1 VAARARVRLRFL
13 AILRAAHVAAAPA
26 ALLVPALIAAQQTPP
41 PAPPQSAAERLKAQR
56 DELDKIRVERADL
69 QRRMQEL
76 QSTVHDLSEERTN
89 IERQADATARAV
101 GALDRQL
108 GALADEENEVTA
120 NLIRAQDELAIKRSV
135 LRNRVREI
143 YKRGALYSVE
153 AMLSAQ
159 SFGELVARYKYLHL
173 VAQRDRALVRRV
185 EALGEQIGNQ
195 RQTLVTLRYDV
206 ESSREQKSDEEKQL
220 RTLDEQR
227 GRSLAQAQAKERQT
241 ESRLAQIAKDE
252 ARLGSVIAS
261 LEVERKRAE
270 GRGGSSVVSSS
281 TLKTAD
287 LGRLDWPVEG
297 NIIYQFGRLVNPNN
311 TTTRWNGIGIAAP
324 EGTPVK
330 AVAAGVVALVD
341 ESFGT
346 YGRTVVIQ
354 HGGNDYSIYSSLGKI
369 LVSKGTR
376 VAKGEQIGTVGKSDP
391 DMEPHLHFEMRP
403 GQRAVDPLEWLR
415 SRK

>member
-1 VAARARVRLRFL
+1 VRIRRLR
-13 AILRAAHVAAAPA
+13 AIAFDVSLCA
-26 ALLVPALIAAQQTPP
+26 ALLVPRNAHAQQQPP
-41 PAPPQSAAERLKAQR
+41 PAPPQSASERLKSQK
-56 DELDKIRVERADL
+56 DELEKIRLERADL
-69 QRRMQEL
+69 QRRMHEL

-101 GALDRQL
+101 HTLDKQL
-108 GALADEENEVTA
+108 SALADEENEATA
-120 NLIRAQDELAIKRSV
+120 NLIRAQDELAIKRAV

-173 VAQRDRALVRRV
+173 VAQRDRSLVSRV
-185 EALGEQIGNQ
+185 EALGQQIGNQ
-195 RQTLVTLRYDV
+195 RQTLLTLRNDV
-206 ESSREQKSDEEKQL
+206 ESSREQKADEEKQL
-220 RTLDEQR
+220 RTLDEKR
-227 GRSLAQAQAKERQT
+227 ARSLAEAQAKEKQT

-252 ARLGSVIAS
+252 ARLGNVIAA
-261 LEVERKRAE
+261 LEVDRKRSE
-270 GRGGSSVVSSS
+270 GRGGAAAPSNS

-287 LGRLDWPVEG
+287 FGRLDWPVEG

-311 TTTRWNGIGIAAP
+311 TTTRWNGIGIAAA

-330 AVAAGVVALVD
+330 AVAAGTVALID

-369 LVSKGTR
+369 SVTKGTKIT
-376 VAKGEQIGTVGKSDP
+376 KGQTIGTVGKSDP

>member
-1 VAARARVRLRFL
+1 MRIGRGGTEAIALGL
-13 AILRAAHVAAAPA
+13 ALCA
-26 ALLVPALIAAQQTPP
+26 ALLVPRNVHAQQQP
-41 PAPPQSAAERLKAQR
+41 PAPPQSASERLKSQK
-56 DELDKIRVERADL
+56 DELEKIRLERADL
-69 QRRMQEL
+69 QRRMHEL

-101 GALDRQL
+101 HTLDKQL
-108 GALADEENEVTA
+108 SALADEENEATA
-120 NLIRAQDELAIKRSV
+120 NLIRAQDELAIKRAV

-173 VAQRDRALVRRV
+173 VAQRDRALVSRV
-185 EALGEQIGNQ
+185 EALGQQIGNQ
-195 RQTLVTLRYDV
+195 RQTLLTLRNDV
-206 ESSREQKSDEEKQL
+206 ESSREQKADEEKQL
-220 RTLDEQR
+220 RTLDEKR
-227 GRSLAQAQAKERQT
+227 ARSLAEAQAKEKQT
-241 ESRLAQIAKDE
+241 ENRLAQIAKDE
-252 ARLGSVIAS
+252 ARLGNVIAA
-261 LEVERKRAE
+261 LEVDRKRSE
-270 GRGGSSVVSSS
+270 GRGGTTAPSNS

-287 LGRLDWPVEG
+287 FGRLDWPVEG

-311 TTTRWNGIGIAAP
+311 TTTRWNGIGIAAA

-330 AVAAGVVALVD
+330 AVAAGTVALID

-369 LVSKGTR
+369 SVTKGTKIT
-376 VAKGEQIGTVGKSDP
+376 KGQTIGTVGKSDP

>member
-1 VAARARVRLRFL
+1 MHRALSPRSTDPRRAVGAAGRRSRN
-13 AILRAAHVAAAPA
+13 
-26 ALLVPALIAAQQTPP
+26 
-41 PAPPQSAAERLKAQR
+41 AAERLKAQK
-56 DELDKIRVERADL
+56 DELEKIRLERADL
-69 QRRMQEL
+69 QRRMREL

-89 IERQADATARAV
+89 IERQAEATARV
-101 GALDRQL
+101 VHTLDRQL
-108 GALADEENEVTA
+108 TALSDQETEVTA
-120 NLIRAQDELAIKRSV
+120 NLIRAQDELAIKRAV

-173 VAQRDRALVRRV
+173 VAQRDRALVSRV
-185 EALGEQIGNQ
+185 EALGAQIGNQ

-206 ESSREQKSDEEKQL
+206 ESSRQQKAEEEQAL
-220 RTLDEQR
+220 RALDEKR
-227 GRSLAQAQAKERQT
+227 ARSLAQAQAKEQQA

-252 ARLGSVIAS
+252 ARLGNVIAS

-270 GRGGSSVVSSS
+270 GRSGSNFPSSS

-287 LGRLDWPVEG
+287 FGRLDWPVEG
-297 NIIYQFGRLVNPNN
+297 NIIYQFGRLINPNN
-311 TTTRWNGIGIAAP
+311 TTVRWNGIGIAAA

-330 AVAAGVVALVD
+330 AVAAGVVALTD
-341 ESFGT
+341 ESFST

-369 LVSKGTR
+369 LVTKGTKI
-376 VAKGEQIGTVGKSDP
+376 VKGQAIGTVGKSDP

>member
-1 VAARARVRLRFL
+1 VKYGRTALL
-13 AILRAAHVAAAPA
+13 AIALPV
-26 ALLVPALIAAQQTPP
+26 ALLNPQRIRAQQA
-41 PAPPQSAAERLKAQR
+41 APPQAPQQNAAERLKAQK
-56 DELDKIRVERADL
+56 DELEKIRLERADL
-69 QRRMQEL
+69 QRRMRDL

-89 IERQADATARAV
+89 IARQADATARAV
-101 GALDRQL
+101 HTLDRQL
-108 GALADEENEVTA
+108 NALADEENDATA
-120 NLIRAQDELAIKRSV
+120 NLIRAQDELAIKRAV

-159 SFGELVARYKYLHL
+159 SFGELVSRYKYLHL
-173 VAQRDRALVRRV
+173 AAQRDRALVHRV
-185 EALGEQIGNQ
+185 EALGQQIGNQ
-195 RQTLVTLRYDV
+195 RQTLVTLRSDV
-206 ESSREQKSDEEKQL
+206 ESSRQQKADEEQQL
-220 RTLDEQR
+220 RALDEKR
-227 GRSLAQAQAKERQT
+227 ARSLAQAQAKEKQT
-241 ESRLAQIAKDE
+241 ESRLAQIARDE
-252 ARLGSVIAS
+252 ARLGNVIAL

-270 GRGGSSVVSSS
+270 GRSGSNFPSNS

-287 LGRLDWPVEG
+287 FGRLDWPVEG

-311 TTTRWNGIGIAAP
+311 TTTRWNGIGIAAA

-354 HGGNDYSIYSSLGKI
+354 HGGNDYSIYSSLGRI
-369 LVSKGTR
+369 SVTKGTKI
-376 VAKGEQIGTVGKSDP
+376 VKGQAIGTVGRSDP
-391 DMEPHLHFEMRP
+391 EMEPHLHFEMRP

-415 SRK
+415 SRR

>member
-1 VAARARVRLRFL
+1 VKARGVTVALFVALL
-13 AILRAAHVAAAPA
+13 GSPQLRAQQSAP
-26 ALLVPALIAAQQTPP
+26 PAQQN
-41 PAPPQSAAERLKAQR
+41 ASERLKTQK
-56 DELDKIRVERADL
+56 DELEKIRLERADL
-69 QRRMQEL
+69 QRRMHEL

-101 GALDRQL
+101 HTLDKQL
-108 GALADEENEVTA
+108 SALADEENDATA
-120 NLIRAQDELAIKRSV
+120 NLIRAQDELAIKRAV

-159 SFGELVARYKYLHL
+159 SFGALVARYKYLHL
-173 VAQRDRALVRRV
+173 VAQRDRALVSRV
-185 EALGEQIGNQ
+185 EALGKQIGNQ
-195 RQTLVTLRYDV
+195 RQTLVSLRNDV
-206 ESSREQKSDEEKQL
+206 ESSRQQKADEEKAL
-220 RTLDEQR
+220 RTLDEKR
-227 GRSLAQAQAKERQT
+227 ARSLAQAQEKEKQT
-241 ESRLAQIAKDE
+241 AGRLAQIAKDE
-252 ARLGSVIAS
+252 ARLGNVIAS

-270 GRGGSSVVSSS
+270 GRSGSNFPSNS

-287 LGRLDWPVEG
+287 FGRLDWPVEG
-297 NIIYQFGRLVNPNN
+297 NILYQFGRLVNPNN
-311 TTTRWNGIGIAAP
+311 TTVRWNGIGIAAA

-330 AVAAGVVALVD
+330 AVAAGVVALTD
-341 ESFGT
+341 ESMGT

-369 LVSKGTR
+369 LVAKGTR
-376 VAKGEQIGTVGKSDP
+376 ITKGQAVGTVGKSDP
-391 DMEPHLHFEMRP
+391 DMQPHLHFEMRP

>member
-1 VAARARVRLRFL
+1 MAGRRLVRFAIALTL
-13 AILRAAHVAAAPA
+13 AVTVPHPA
-26 ALLVPALIAAQQTPP
+26 SAQQAPP
-41 PAPPQSAAERLKAQR
+41 PAAQPQPTQGNATERLKAQK
-56 DELDKIRVERADL
+56 DELERIRLERADL
-69 QRRMQEL
+69 QRRMHEL
-76 QSTVHDLSEERTN
+76 QTTVHDLNEERTN

-101 GALDRQL
+101 RTLDKQL
-108 GALADEENEVTA
+108 GALADEENEATS
-120 NLIRAQDELAIKRSV
+120 NLIKAQDELAIKRAV

-173 VAQRDRALVRRV
+173 IAQRDRALVRRV
-185 EALGEQIGNQ
+185 EALGQQIGHQ
-195 RQTLVTLRYDV
+195 RETLVTLRIDV
-206 ESSREQKSDEEKQL
+206 ESSRQQKADEEKEL
-220 RTLDEQR
+220 RALDEKR
-227 GRSLAQAQAKERQT
+227 ARALAQAQAREKQT
-241 ESRLAQIAKDE
+241 ESRLVQIARDE
-252 ARLGSVIAS
+252 ARLANVISS

-270 GRGGSSVVSSS
+270 TRSGGAFPSNS

-287 LGRLDWPVEG
+287 FGRLDWPVEG
-297 NIIYQFGRLVNPNN
+297 NIIYQFGRLINPNN
-311 TTTRWNGIGIAAP
+311 TTTRWNGIGIAAA

-354 HGGNDYSIYSSLGKI
+354 HGGNDYSIYSSLGRI
-369 LVSKGTR
+369 S
-376 VAKGEQIGTVGKSDP
+376 VAKGARIVKGQAIGTVGRSDP
-391 DMEPHLHFEMRP
+391 EMEPHLHFEMRP

>member
-1 VAARARVRLRFL
+1 VKYGRTALL
-13 AILRAAHVAAAPA
+13 AIALPV
-26 ALLVPALIAAQQTPP
+26 ALLNPQRIRAQQA
-41 PAPPQSAAERLKAQR
+41 APPQAPQQNAAERLKAQK
-56 DELDKIRVERADL
+56 DELEKIRLERADL
-69 QRRMQEL
+69 QRRMRDL

-89 IERQADATARAV
+89 IARQADATARAV
-101 GALDRQL
+101 HTLDKQL
-108 GALADEENEVTA
+108 NVLADEENDATA
-120 NLIRAQDELAIKRSV
+120 NLIRAQDELAIKRAV

-159 SFGELVARYKYLHL
+159 SFGELVSRYKYLHL
-173 VAQRDRALVRRV
+173 AAQRDRALVHRV
-185 EALGEQIGNQ
+185 EALGQQIGNQ
-195 RQTLVTLRYDV
+195 RQMLVTLRGDV
-206 ESSREQKSDEEKQL
+206 EISRQEKADEEKRL

-227 GRSLAQAQAKERQT
+227 ARSLAQAQAKEKQT
-241 ESRLAQIAKDE
+241 ESRLAQIARDE
-252 ARLGSVIAS
+252 ARLGNVIAL

-270 GRGGSSVVSSS
+270 GRSGSKFPSNS

-287 LGRLDWPVEG
+287 FGRLDWPVEG

-311 TTTRWNGIGIAAP
+311 TTTRWNGIGIAAA

-354 HGGNDYSIYSSLGKI
+354 HGGNDYSIYSSLGRI
-369 LVSKGTR
+369 SVTKGTKI
-376 VAKGEQIGTVGKSDP
+376 VKGQAIGTVGKSDP
-391 DMEPHLHFEMRP
+391 EMEPHLHFEMRP

-415 SRK
+415 SRR

>member
-1 VAARARVRLRFL
+1 VKYGRTVLL
-13 AILRAAHVAAAPA
+13 AIALPV
-26 ALLVPALIAAQQTPP
+26 ALLNPQRIRAQQA
-41 PAPPQSAAERLKAQR
+41 APPQAPQQNAAERLKAQK
-56 DELDKIRVERADL
+56 DELEKIRLERADL
-69 QRRMQEL
+69 QRRMRDL

-89 IERQADATARAV
+89 IARQADATARAV
-101 GALDRQL
+101 HTLDKQL
-108 GALADEENEVTA
+108 DALADEENDATA
-120 NLIRAQDELAIKRSV
+120 NLIRAQDELAIKRAV

-159 SFGELVARYKYLHL
+159 SFGELVSRYKYLHL
-173 VAQRDRALVRRV
+173 AAQRDRALVHRV
-185 EALGEQIGNQ
+185 EALGQQIGNQ
-195 RQTLVTLRYDV
+195 RQTLVTLRSDV
-206 ESSREQKSDEEKQL
+206 ESSRQEKADEEKRL

-227 GRSLAQAQAKERQT
+227 ARSLAQAQAKEKQT
-241 ESRLAQIAKDE
+241 ESRLAQIARDE
-252 ARLGSVIAS
+252 ARLGNVIAL

-270 GRGGSSVVSSS
+270 GRSGSNFPSNS

-287 LGRLDWPVEG
+287 FGRLDWPVEG

-311 TTTRWNGIGIAAP
+311 TTTRWNGIGIAAA

-354 HGGNDYSIYSSLGKI
+354 HGGNDYSIYSSLGRI
-369 LVSKGTR
+369 SVTKGTKI
-376 VAKGEQIGTVGKSDP
+376 VKGQAIGTVGKSDP
-391 DMEPHLHFEMRP
+391 EMEPHLHFEMRP

-415 SRK
+415 SRR

>member
-1 VAARARVRLRFL
+1 MKYGRTALL
-13 AILRAAHVAAAPA
+13 AIALPV
-26 ALLVPALIAAQQTPP
+26 ALLNPQRIGAQQA
-41 PAPPQSAAERLKAQR
+41 APPQAPQQNAAERLKAQK
-56 DELDKIRVERADL
+56 DELEKIRLERADL
-69 QRRMQEL
+69 QRRMREL

-89 IERQADATARAV
+89 IARQADATARAV
-101 GALDRQL
+101 HTLDKQL
-108 GALADEENEVTA
+108 NVLADEENDATA
-120 NLIRAQDELAIKRSV
+120 NLIRAQDELAIKRAV

-159 SFGELVARYKYLHL
+159 SFGELVSRYKYLHL
-173 VAQRDRALVRRV
+173 AAQRDRALVRRV
-185 EALGEQIGNQ
+185 EALGQQIGNQ
-195 RQTLVTLRYDV
+195 RQTLVTLRSDV
-206 ESSREQKSDEEKQL
+206 ESSRQEKADEEKRL

-227 GRSLAQAQAKERQT
+227 ARSLAQAQAKEKQT
-241 ESRLAQIAKDE
+241 ESRLAQIARDE
-252 ARLGSVIAS
+252 ARLGNVIAL

-270 GRGGSSVVSSS
+270 GRSGSNFPSNS

-287 LGRLDWPVEG
+287 FGRLDWPVEG

-311 TTTRWNGIGIAAP
+311 TTTRWNGIGIAAA

-354 HGGNDYSIYSSLGKI
+354 HGGNDYSIYSSLGRI
-369 LVSKGTR
+369 SVTKGTKI
-376 VAKGEQIGTVGKSDP
+376 VKGQAIGTVGKSDP
-391 DMEPHLHFEMRP
+391 EMEPHLHFEMRP

-415 SRK
+415 SRR

>member
-1 VAARARVRLRFL
+1 MKYGRTALL
-13 AILRAAHVAAAPA
+13 AIALPV
-26 ALLVPALIAAQQTPP
+26 ALLNPQRIRAQQA
-41 PAPPQSAAERLKAQR
+41 APPQAPQQNAAERLKAQK
-56 DELDKIRVERADL
+56 DELEKIRLERADL
-69 QRRMQEL
+69 QRRMRDL

-89 IERQADATARAV
+89 IARQADATARAV
-101 GALDRQL
+101 HTLDKQL
-108 GALADEENEVTA
+108 NVLADEENDATA
-120 NLIRAQDELAIKRSV
+120 NLIRAQDELAIKRAV

-159 SFGELVARYKYLHL
+159 SFGELVSRYKYLHL
-173 VAQRDRALVRRV
+173 AAQRDRALVHRV
-185 EALGEQIGNQ
+185 EALGQQIGNQ
-195 RQTLVTLRYDV
+195 RQMLVTLRGDV
-206 ESSREQKSDEEKQL
+206 EISRQQKADEETQL
-220 RTLDEQR
+220 RALDEKR
-227 GRSLAQAQAKERQT
+227 ARSLAQAQAKEKQT
-241 ESRLAQIAKDE
+241 ESRLAQIARDE
-252 ARLGSVIAS
+252 ARLGNVIAL

-270 GRGGSSVVSSS
+270 GRSGSNFPSNS

-287 LGRLDWPVEG
+287 FGRLDWPVEG

-311 TTTRWNGIGIAAP
+311 TTTRWNGIGIAAA

-354 HGGNDYSIYSSLGKI
+354 HGGNDYSIYSSLGRI
-369 LVSKGTR
+369 SVTKGTKI
-376 VAKGEQIGTVGKSDP
+376 VKGQAIGTVGKSDP
-391 DMEPHLHFEMRP
+391 EMEPHLHFEMRP

-415 SRK
+415 SRR

>member
-1 VAARARVRLRFL
+1 VKYGRTVLL
-13 AILRAAHVAAAPA
+13 AIALPVALLDPQRIRAQQAAPA
-26 ALLVPALIAAQQTPP
+26 QAPQQN
-41 PAPPQSAAERLKAQR
+41 AAERLKAQK
-56 DELDKIRVERADL
+56 DELEKIRLERADL
-69 QRRMQEL
+69 QRRMRDL

-89 IERQADATARAV
+89 IARQADATARAV
-101 GALDRQL
+101 HTLDRQL
-108 GALADEENEVTA
+108 NALADEENDATA
-120 NLIRAQDELAIKRSV
+120 NLIRAQDELAIKRAV

-159 SFGELVARYKYLHL
+159 SFGELVSRYKYLHL
-173 VAQRDRALVRRV
+173 AAQRDRALVRRV
-185 EALGEQIGNQ
+185 EALGQQIGNQ
-195 RQTLVTLRYDV
+195 RQTLVTLRSDV
-206 ESSREQKSDEEKQL
+206 ESSRQEKADEEKRL

-227 GRSLAQAQAKERQT
+227 ARSLAQAQAKEKQA
-241 ESRLAQIAKDE
+241 ESRLAQIARDE
-252 ARLGSVIAS
+252 ARLGNVIAL

-270 GRGGSSVVSSS
+270 GRSGSNFPSNS

-287 LGRLDWPVEG
+287 FGRLDWPVEG

-311 TTTRWNGIGIAAP
+311 TTTRWNGIGIAAA

-354 HGGNDYSIYSSLGKI
+354 HGGNDYSIYSSLGRI
-369 LVSKGTR
+369 SVTKGTKI
-376 VAKGEQIGTVGKSDP
+376 VKGQAIGTVGKSDP
-391 DMEPHLHFEMRP
+391 EMEPHLHFEMRP

-415 SRK
+415 SRR

>member
-1 VAARARVRLRFL
+1 VKYGRTALL
-13 AILRAAHVAAAPA
+13 AIALPV
-26 ALLVPALIAAQQTPP
+26 ALLNPQRIRAQQA
-41 PAPPQSAAERLKAQR
+41 APPQAPQQNAAERLKAQK
-56 DELDKIRVERADL
+56 DELEKIRLERADL
-69 QRRMQEL
+69 QRRMREL

-89 IERQADATARAV
+89 IARQADATARAV
-101 GALDRQL
+101 HTLDKQL
-108 GALADEENEVTA
+108 NALADEENDATA
-120 NLIRAQDELAIKRSV
+120 NLIRAQDELAIKRAV

-159 SFGELVARYKYLHL
+159 SFGELVSRYKYLHL
-173 VAQRDRALVRRV
+173 AAQRDRALVHRV
-185 EALGEQIGNQ
+185 EALGQQIGNQ
-195 RQTLVTLRYDV
+195 RQTLVTLRSDV
-206 ESSREQKSDEEKQL
+206 ESSRQEKADEEKRL

-227 GRSLAQAQAKERQT
+227 ARSLAQAQAKEKQT
-241 ESRLAQIAKDE
+241 ESRLAQIARDE
-252 ARLGSVIAS
+252 ARLGNVIAL

-270 GRGGSSVVSSS
+270 GRSGSNFPSNS

-287 LGRLDWPVEG
+287 FGRLDWPVEG

-311 TTTRWNGIGIAAP
+311 TTTRWNGIGIAAA

-354 HGGNDYSIYSSLGKI
+354 HGGNDYSIYSSLGRI
-369 LVSKGTR
+369 SVTKGTKI
-376 VAKGEQIGTVGKSDP
+376 VKGQAIGTVGKSDP
-391 DMEPHLHFEMRP
+391 EMEPHLHFEMRP

-415 SRK
+415 SRR

>member
-1 VAARARVRLRFL
+1 MKYGRTALL
-13 AILRAAHVAAAPA
+13 AIALPV
-26 ALLVPALIAAQQTPP
+26 ALLNPQRIRAQQA
-41 PAPPQSAAERLKAQR
+41 APPQAPQQNAAERLKAQK
-56 DELDKIRVERADL
+56 DELEKIRLERADL
-69 QRRMQEL
+69 QRRMREL

-89 IERQADATARAV
+89 IARQADATARAV
-101 GALDRQL
+101 HTLDKQL
-108 GALADEENEVTA
+108 NVLADEENDATA
-120 NLIRAQDELAIKRSV
+120 NLIRAQDELAIKRAV

-159 SFGELVARYKYLHL
+159 SFGELVSRYKYLHL
-173 VAQRDRALVRRV
+173 AAQRDRALVHRV
-185 EALGEQIGNQ
+185 EALGQQIGNQ
-195 RQTLVTLRYDV
+195 RQMLVTLRGDV
-206 ESSREQKSDEEKQL
+206 EISRQEKADEEKRL

-227 GRSLAQAQAKERQT
+227 ARSLAQAQAKEKQT
-241 ESRLAQIAKDE
+241 ESRLAQIARDE
-252 ARLGSVIAS
+252 ARLGNVIAL

-270 GRGGSSVVSSS
+270 GRSGSNFPSNS

-287 LGRLDWPVEG
+287 FGRLDWPVEG

-311 TTTRWNGIGIAAP
+311 TTTRWNGIGIAAA

-354 HGGNDYSIYSSLGKI
+354 HGGNDYSIYSSLGRI
-369 LVSKGTR
+369 SVTKGTKI
-376 VAKGEQIGTVGKSDP
+376 VKGQAIGTVGKSDP
-391 DMEPHLHFEMRP
+391 EMEPHLHFEMRP

-415 SRK
+415 SRR

>member
-1 VAARARVRLRFL
+1 M
-13 AILRAAHVAAAPA
+13 H
-26 ALLVPALIAAQQTPP
+26 
-41 PAPPQSAAERLKAQR
+41 
-56 DELDKIRVERADL
+56 
-69 QRRMQEL
+69 EL

-101 GALDRQL
+101 HTLDKQL
-108 GALADEENEVTA
+108 SALADEENDATA
-120 NLIRAQDELAIKRSV
+120 NLIRAQDELAIKRAV

-173 VAQRDRALVRRV
+173 VAQRDRALVSRV
-185 EALGEQIGNQ
+185 EALGQQIGNQ
-195 RQTLVTLRYDV
+195 RQTLLTLRNDV
-206 ESSREQKSDEEKQL
+206 ESSRQQKADEEKQL
-220 RTLDEQR
+220 RTLDEKR
-227 GRSLAQAQAKERQT
+227 ARSLAEAQAKERQT

-252 ARLGSVIAS
+252 ARLGNVIAA
-261 LEVERKRAE
+261 LEVDRKRTE
-270 GRGGSSVVSSS
+270 GRGGNAAPSNS

-287 LGRLDWPVEG
+287 FGRLDWPVEG

-311 TTTRWNGIGIAAP
+311 TTTRWNGIGIAAA

-330 AVAAGVVALVD
+330 AVAAGTVALID

-369 LVSKGTR
+369 SVTKGTKIT
-376 VAKGEQIGTVGKSDP
+376 KGQTIGTVGKSDP

>member
-1 VAARARVRLRFL
+1 M
-13 AILRAAHVAAAPA
+13 
-26 ALLVPALIAAQQTPP
+26 LLLLPHGGIEAQ
-41 PAPPQSAAERLKAQR
+41 AGSAQSAADRLRAEK
-56 DELDKIRVERADL
+56 DELEKIRRERADL
-69 QRRMQEL
+69 EKRRREL

-101 GALDRQL
+101 RTLDKQL
-108 GALADEENEVTA
+108 TVLSDEENEATA
-120 NLIRAQDELAIKRSV
+120 NLMRAQDELAIKRAT

-143 YKRGALYSVE
+143 YKRGALYSAE

-173 VAQRDRALVRRV
+173 VAQRDRALVHRV
-185 EALGEQIGNQ
+185 EALGAQISNQ
-195 RQTLVTLRYDV
+195 RLTLVTLKYDV
-206 ESSREQKSDEEKQL
+206 ESSRQQKAEEEKHL
-220 RTLDEQR
+220 RTLDEAR
-227 GRSLAQAQAKERQT
+227 GRSLARAQAKQQQT

-252 ARLGSVIAS
+252 VRLGSVIAA
-261 LEVERKRAE
+261 LEVERRRSE
-270 GRGGSSVVSSS
+270 GRGGSAVVSSS

-297 NIIYQFGRLVNPNN
+297 TILYQFGRLINPNN
-311 TTTRWNGIGIAAP
+311 TTTRWNGIGIAAA

-330 AVAAGVVALVD
+330 TVSAGTVALVD

-346 YGRTVVIQ
+346 YGRTVVVQ

-369 LVSKGTR
+369 LVAKGTK
-376 VAKGEQIGTVGKSDP
+376 VTKGQAIGTVGKSDP

-415 SRK
+415 SKK

>member
-1 VAARARVRLRFL
+1 MRARLA
-13 AILRAAHVAAAPA
+13 AILVI
-26 ALLVPALIAAQQTPP
+26 ALVTARLASAQQAPP
-41 PAPPQSAAERLKAQR
+41 PQQNASERLKA
-56 DELDKIRVERADL
+56 EKEALEKIRLERADL
-69 QRRMQEL
+69 QRRMREL
-76 QSTVHDLSEERTN
+76 QSTVHDLAEERTN

-101 GALDRQL
+101 HTLDRQL
-108 GALADEENEVTA
+108 SALGEEENNATA
-120 NLIRAQDELAIKRSV
+120 NLIRAQDELAIKRAV

-153 AMLSAQ
+153 AMLSVQ

-173 VAQRDRALVRRV
+173 VAQRDRALVHRV
-185 EALGEQIGNQ
+185 EVLGQQIGNQ
-195 RQTLVTLRYDV
+195 RQVLVTLRNDV
-206 ESSREQKSDEEKQL
+206 SLSRQQKAEEEKQL
-220 RTLDEQR
+220 RALDEKR
-227 GRSLAQAQAKERQT
+227 ARSLAQAQAKAKQT

-261 LEVERKRAE
+261 LEVERKRNE
-270 GRGGSSVVSSS
+270 GRSGGSFPSNS

-287 LGRLDWPVEG
+287 FGRLDWPVEG

-311 TTTRWNGIGIAAP
+311 TTTRWNGIGISAS

-330 AVAAGVVALVD
+330 AVATGVVALVD

-369 LVSKGTR
+369 AVTKGTKI
-376 VAKGEQIGTVGKSDP
+376 VKGQTIGTVGKSDP

>member
-1 VAARARVRLRFL
+1 MKYGRTVLL
-13 AILRAAHVAAAPA
+13 AIALPV
-26 ALLVPALIAAQQTPP
+26 ALLNPQRIRAQQA
-41 PAPPQSAAERLKAQR
+41 APPQAPQQNAAERLKAQK
-56 DELDKIRVERADL
+56 DELEKIRLERADL
-69 QRRMQEL
+69 QRRMRDL

-89 IERQADATARAV
+89 IARQADATARAV
-101 GALDRQL
+101 HTLDKQL
-108 GALADEENEVTA
+108 DALADEENDATA
-120 NLIRAQDELAIKRSV
+120 NLIRAQDELAIKRAV

-159 SFGELVARYKYLHL
+159 SFGELVSRYKYLHL
-173 VAQRDRALVRRV
+173 AAQRDRALVHRV
-185 EALGEQIGNQ
+185 EALGQQIGNQ
-195 RQTLVTLRYDV
+195 RQTLVTLRSDV
-206 ESSREQKSDEEKQL
+206 ESSRQEKADEEKRL

-227 GRSLAQAQAKERQT
+227 ARSLAQAQAKEKQA
-241 ESRLAQIAKDE
+241 EARLAQIARDE
-252 ARLGSVIAS
+252 ARVAGVIAS

-270 GRGGSSVVSSS
+270 SRSGGTFPSNS

-287 LGRLDWPVEG
+287 FGRLDWPVEG

-311 TTTRWNGIGIAAP
+311 TTTRWNGIGIAAA

-354 HGGNDYSIYSSLGKI
+354 HGGNDYSIYSSLGRI
-369 LVSKGTR
+369 SVTKGTKI
-376 VAKGEQIGTVGKSDP
+376 VKGQAIGTVGKSDP
-391 DMEPHLHFEMRP
+391 EMDPHLHFEMRP

-415 SRK
+415 SRR

>member
-1 VAARARVRLRFL
+1 MRIRRL
-13 AILRAAHVAAAPA
+13 A
-26 ALLVPALIAAQQTPP
+26 ALAVPLSLGALLLTPRATDAQQQPP
-41 PAPPQSAAERLKAQR
+41 PPPQSASERLKSQK
-56 DELDKIRVERADL
+56 DELEKIRQERTDL
-69 QRRMQEL
+69 QRRMHEL

-101 GALDRQL
+101 HTLDKQL
-108 GALADEENEVTA
+108 SALADEENDATA
-120 NLIRAQDELAIKRSV
+120 NLIRAQDELAIKRAV

-173 VAQRDRALVRRV
+173 VAQRDRALVSRV
-185 EALGEQIGNQ
+185 EALGQQIGNQ
-195 RQTLVTLRYDV
+195 RQTLLTLRNDV
-206 ESSREQKSDEEKQL
+206 ESSRQQKADEEKQL
-220 RTLDEQR
+220 RSLDEKR
-227 GRSLAQAQAKERQT
+227 ARSLAEAQAKERQT

-252 ARLGSVIAS
+252 ARLGNVIAA
-261 LEVERKRAE
+261 LEVDRKRSE
-270 GRGGSSVVSSS
+270 SRGGNAAPSNS

-287 LGRLDWPVEG
+287 FGRLDWPVEG

-311 TTTRWNGIGIAAP
+311 TTTRWNGIGIAAA

-330 AVAAGVVALVD
+330 AVAAGTVALID

-369 LVSKGTR
+369 SVTKGTKIT
-376 VAKGEQIGTVGKSDP
+376 KGQTIGTVGKSDP

>member
-1 VAARARVRLRFL
+1 MRAR
-13 AILRAAHVAAAPA
+13 PA
-26 ALLVPALIAAQQTPP
+26 ALLVAATLGTAPLMARGVQAQQ
-41 PAPPQSAAERLKAQR
+41 APPQQPPAQQNASERLKSQK
-56 DELDKIRVERADL
+56 DELEKIRIERADL
-69 QRRMQEL
+69 QRRMHDL

-101 GALDRQL
+101 HTLDRQL
-108 GALADEENEVTA
+108 TALGEEENTATA
-120 NLIRAQDELAIKRSV
+120 NLIRAQDELAIKRAV

-143 YKRGALYSVE
+143 YKRGALYSAE
-153 AMLSAQ
+153 AMLSVQ

-173 VAQRDRALVRRV
+173 VAQRDRALVHRV

-195 RQTLVTLRYDV
+195 RQTLVTLRNDV
-206 ESSREQKSDEEKQL
+206 ESSRQQKAEEEKQL
-220 RTLDEQR
+220 RALDEKR
-227 GRSLAQAQAKERQT
+227 ARSLAQAQAKEKQT
-241 ESRLAQIAKDE
+241 ENRLAQIARDE

-270 GRGGSSVVSSS
+270 GRSGGAFPSNS

-287 LGRLDWPVEG
+287 FGRLDWPVEG
-297 NIIYQFGRLVNPNN
+297 NIIYQFGRLINPNN
-311 TTTRWNGIGIAAP
+311 TTVRWNGIGIAAAD
-324 EGTPVK
+324 GTPVK

-341 ESFGT
+341 ESLAT

-354 HGGNDYSIYSSLGKI
+354 HGGNDYSVYSSLGKI
-369 LVSKGTR
+369 TVTKGTK
-376 VAKGEQIGTVGKSDP
+376 VVKGQAIGTVGKSDP

-415 SRK
+415 SRR

>member
-1 VAARARVRLRFL
+1 MAL
-13 AILRAAHVAAAPA
+13 ALTI
-26 ALLVPALIAAQQTPP
+26 ALLAPRQTAAQQSPP
-41 PAPPQSAAERLKAQR
+41 PAQQNAAERLKSQK
-56 DELDKIRVERADL
+56 DELEKIRLERADL
-69 QRRMQEL
+69 QRRMHEL

-101 GALDRQL
+101 HTLDRQL
-108 GALADEENEVTA
+108 GALADEENEATA
-120 NLIRAQDELAIKRSV
+120 NLIRAQDELAIKRAV

-173 VAQRDRALVRRV
+173 VAQRDRALVSRV
-185 EALGEQIGNQ
+185 EALGKQIGNQ
-195 RQTLVTLRYDV
+195 RQTLVMLRNDV
-206 ESSREQKSDEEKQL
+206 ESSRQQKADEEKAL
-220 RTLDEQR
+220 RALDEKR
-227 GRSLAQAQAKERQT
+227 ARSLAQAQEKEKQT
-241 ESRLAQIAKDE
+241 AGRLAQIAKDE
-252 ARLGSVIAS
+252 ARLGNVIAS

-270 GRGGSSVVSSS
+270 GRSGSNFPSSS

-287 LGRLDWPVEG
+287 FGRLDWPVDG
-297 NIIYQFGRLVNPNN
+297 NIIYQFGRLINPNN
-311 TTTRWNGIGIAAP
+311 TTVRWNGIGIAAT

-330 AVAAGVVALVD
+330 AVAAGVVALTD
-341 ESFGT
+341 ESFST
-346 YGRTVVIQ
+346 YGRTVVVQ

-369 LVSKGTR
+369 LVTKGTKIT
-376 VAKGEQIGTVGKSDP
+376 KGQAIGTVGKSDP

>member
-1 VAARARVRLRFL
+1 MKYGRTALL
-13 AILRAAHVAAAPA
+13 AIALPV
-26 ALLVPALIAAQQTPP
+26 ALLNPQRIRAQQA
-41 PAPPQSAAERLKAQR
+41 APPQAPQQNAAERLKAQK
-56 DELDKIRVERADL
+56 DELEKIRLERADL
-69 QRRMQEL
+69 QRRMRDL

-89 IERQADATARAV
+89 IARQADATARAV
-101 GALDRQL
+101 HTLDKQL
-108 GALADEENEVTA
+108 NVLADEENDATA
-120 NLIRAQDELAIKRSV
+120 NLIRAQDELAIKRAV

-159 SFGELVARYKYLHL
+159 SFGELVSRYKYLHL
-173 VAQRDRALVRRV
+173 AAQRDRALVHRV
-185 EALGEQIGNQ
+185 EALGQQIGNQ
-195 RQTLVTLRYDV
+195 RQMLVTLRGDV
-206 ESSREQKSDEEKQL
+206 ESSREQKADEEKQL
-220 RTLDEQR
+220 RALDEKR
-227 GRSLAQAQAKERQT
+227 ARSLAQAQTKERQA
-241 ESRLAQIAKDE
+241 ESRLAQIARDE
-252 ARLGSVIAS
+252 ARLGNVIAL

-270 GRGGSSVVSSS
+270 GRSGSNFPSNS

-287 LGRLDWPVEG
+287 FGRLDWPVEG

-311 TTTRWNGIGIAAP
+311 TTTRWNGIGIAAA

-354 HGGNDYSIYSSLGKI
+354 HGGNDYSIYSSLGRI
-369 LVSKGTR
+369 SVTKGTKI
-376 VAKGEQIGTVGKSDP
+376 VKGQAIGTVGKSDP
-391 DMEPHLHFEMRP
+391 EMEPHLHFEMRP

-415 SRK
+415 SRR

>member
-1 VAARARVRLRFL
+1 VTSRRTVLLAVAVPIALLFPLRARA
-13 AILRAAHVAAAPA
+13 
-26 ALLVPALIAAQQTPP
+26 QQSPPP
-41 PAPPQSAAERLKAQR
+41 PAAPQNAAERLKAQK
-56 DELDKIRVERADL
+56 DELEKIRLERTDL
-69 QRRMQEL
+69 QRRMHEL
-76 QSTVHDLSEERTN
+76 QSTVHDLAEERTN

-101 GALDRQL
+101 HTLDKQLTAL
-108 GALADEENEVTA
+108 GDEENEATA
-120 NLIRAQDELAIKRSV
+120 NLIRAQDELAIKRAV

-173 VAQRDRALVRRV
+173 VAQRDRALVHRV
-185 EALGEQIGNQ
+185 EALGQQIGNQ

-206 ESSREQKSDEEKQL
+206 ESSREQKADEEKRL

-227 GRSLAQAQAKERQT
+227 ARSLAQAQAKEKQA

-270 GRGGSSVVSSS
+270 GRSGGAFPSNS

-287 LGRLDWPVEG
+287 FGRLDWPVEG

-311 TTTRWNGIGIAAP
+311 TTIRWAGIGIAAA

-341 ESFGT
+341 ESLGT
-346 YGRTVVIQ
+346 YGRTVIIQ

-369 LVSKGTR
+369 SVTKGTKI
-376 VAKGEQIGTVGKSDP
+376 VKGQAIGTVGKS